1 MKTTMHLKQRM
12 SQRGINREM
21 IDLVLN
27 YGRIEQDKYILGRKE
42 AQTLLGSFQRMEK
55 ELKKVLDKG
64 GVVVVAKDDALIT
77 TYTYNCD
84 HGHY

>member
-1 MKTTMHLKQRM
+1 MKTKTTVHAQQRM

-21 IDLVLN
+21 VELVLN
-27 YGRIEQDKYILGRKE
+27 YGRIEQDRYIIGRKE
-42 AQTLLGSFQRMEK
+42 AQTLLCSFQRMEK

-77 TYTYNCD
+77 TYRCD
-84 HGHY
+84 HGH